1 MIQTRWADTIV
12 ATLADAGVTT
22 CVVSPGSRSTPLV
35 AALAKSGRI
44 ATPVV
49 IDERSAAFYALG
61 LARATSLPV
70 ALVCT
75 SGSAAAH
82 YLPAIVEASEAGV
95 PLIAITAD
103 RPPELQHCGASQTI
117 DQIELY
123 GSFTRAA
130 FDLGAPHDDLRA
142 CRRAVIQAVTASRGP
157 RPGPVHLNVPLRK
170 PLEPVACDV
179 PVAAPAMIAVPR
191 LAADPAAVAA
201 LVNRIADEPNGIVIA
216 GACSTRNADVL
227 ALCARAGYPL
237 LAEAGSQLR
246 FTARAGVTTIDHFD
260 FVLAAKLAPMP
271 KLVIQLGAEPVAAA
285 KLGNDVERWVIA
297 DSWRDPDGG
306 ANVILG
312 SCELASQIPVRGDST
327 FTRAWREAEAKAAAA
342 VENVLAT
349 DAGEASVIRAAIA
362 AMPAGAQVQIGN
374 SLPIRVV
381 DQVAVGGERI
391 VLTQRGAAGIDGLI
405 ASATGAAQIAPTLL
419 IVGDVSFAHDVGSLI
434 TARLAKH
441 PLVILVIDNAG
452 GRIFG
457 GLPIAKSASPE
468 LMDKFFVAAP
478 ALDVA
483 AIANAF
489 GIRIAH
495 DVASAFAEAGPTVIH
510 ARVAPH
516 GARDFRAKVLQE
528 LS

>member
-35 AALAKSGRI
+35 AALAKSGRL
-44 ATPVV
+44 ALPVI

-61 LARATSLPV
+61 LARASQQPV

-95 PLIAITAD
+95 PLVAITAD

-123 GSFTRAA
+123 GSFARAA
-130 FDLGAPHDDLRA
+130 IDLGPPHEDLRA
-142 CRRAVIQAVTASRGP
+142 LRRAMVQAVILSRGP

-170 PLEPVACDV
+170 PLEPVSVD
-179 PVAAPAMIAVPR
+179 APAPQPVVVAVPR
-191 LAADPAAVAA
+191 LAADPDAVAQ
-201 LVNRIADEPNGIVIA
+201 LVRRISEEPHGIVIA
-216 GACSTRNADVL
+216 GAMATRDPGVL

-246 FTARAGVTTIDHFD
+246 FCARPGVTAIDHFD
-260 FVLAAKLAPMP
+260 FVLGAKLAPAP
-271 KLVIQLGAEPVAAA
+271 KLVIQIGAEPVAAA
-285 KLGNDVERWVIA
+285 KLGPVPERWVIA

-312 SCELASQIPVRGDST
+312 ACELRVPDRGDSD
-327 FTRAWREAEAKAAAA
+327 FTRAWREAEARAAAA
-342 VENVLAT
+342 VEDVLAGAAT
-349 DAGEASVIRAAIA
+349 SEAAVIRAAIA

-381 DQVAVGGERI
+381 DQVAAGGERV

-405 ASATGAAQIAPTLL
+405 ASATGAAEVAPTLL
-419 IVGDVSFAHDVGSLI
+419 ILGDVSFAHDVGSLV
-434 TARLAKH
+434 TARAAKH

-457 GLPIAKSASPE
+457 GLPIAKSASAE
-468 LMDKFFVAAP
+468 LMDRFFVTAP
-478 ALDVA
+478 AIDPA
-483 AIANAF
+483 AIASAF
-489 GIRIAH
+489 GIRVGAN
-495 DVASAFAEAGPTVIH
+495 VGEAFAQPGPTVIH

-516 GARDFRAKVLQE
+516 GARDFRSAVLRQ
-528 LS
+528 L